1 MRLRIIYTGV
11 DKSLLSQ
18 MEFYGLDYINFL
30 KLLVISCNQKM
41 YSINLIE
48 SWLKHHDSFYYHD
61 DLIQVM
67 RQIAQVVSFTVR
79 PWAIGK
85 PVLRCELESIGDKE
99 MVVIYE
105 Y

>member
-1 MRLRIIYTGV
+1 MRIRIIYTGV
-11 DKSLLSQ
+11 DETLLHQ
-18 MEFYGLDYINFL
+18 MEFYGLDYLNFL
-30 KLLVISCNQKM
+30 KLLIISCNQKM

-67 RQIAQVVSFTVR
+67 RQIAQVISFTVR
-79 PWAIGK
+79 PWLLDK
-85 PVLRCELESIGDKE
+85 PLLRCELESINNRE
-99 MVVIYE
+99 MVVVYE